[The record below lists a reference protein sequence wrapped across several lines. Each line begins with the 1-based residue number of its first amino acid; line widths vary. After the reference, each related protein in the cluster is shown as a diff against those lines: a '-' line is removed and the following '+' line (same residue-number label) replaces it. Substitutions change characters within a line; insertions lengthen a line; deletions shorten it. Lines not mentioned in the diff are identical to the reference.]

1 MFHKLFSRTPKKA
14 ADAVSQSPQDAAKS
28 QAAAAK
34 SEALVEN
41 LRIQKARYR
50 FIGVCVLALCTM
62 VALPVFIKKPQ
73 KPPKPTIE
81 WVDNTYVEPEQRP
94 RREERVRTHVGSNT
108 STAKERKNISERDAT
123 QNDDDLSSID
133 DASQGLQ
140 THPQGKILVVPKD

>member
-1 MFHKLFSRTPKKA
+1 MFHKIFSRKPKKT
-14 ADAVSQSPQDAAKS
+14 ADAASQSPQDAAKS

-62 VALPVFIKKPQ
+62 VALPVFIKKPP

-94 RREERVRTHVGSNT
+94 RREERVRTHATSNINI
-108 STAKERKNISERDAT
+108 AKERKNTVEPDAT
-123 QNDDDLSSID
+123 QNDDDLSGMD
-133 DASQGLQ
+133 NASQGLQ
-140 THPQGKILVVPKD
+140 TQPQGKILVVPKD